1 MFVFVVT
8 CTHTLRK
15 YFFSSYFEWSLSWWH
30 VQVRALWQY
39 SPSSRFDIRCVGGLS
54 FVVVWNIFECF
65 SEGGGLSFYW
75 CISFA
80 RYAIYWYKR
89 LEAKES
95 FGMEN
100 ISENGFGE
108 EMKGNWWHGG
118 FLFHRIKRGQS
129 LFLTIHLC
137 RDFFGGGAL
146 FSARNIVWERCR
158 EKTFDHLGIKFTF
171 SLDEK
176 RWWKCFSLNPRKGK
190 GQNGGKW
197 NYFTWTKERERGIP
211 ESWKQILFENCLR
224 GGGWDNVLVHLPL
237 LWISWNMAHSEM

>member
-1 MFVFVVT
+1 MSRCQDCAMFVFVVT
-8 CTHTLRK
+8 CTRTLRK

-30 VQVRALWQY
+30 VQVRAFRQY

-65 SEGGGLSFYW
+65 FEGGGLSFYW

-100 ISENGFGE
+100 TSEDGFGE

-129 LFLTIHLC
+129 HNGLLLHVLTSVNM
-137 RDFFGGGAL
+137 RKRSFFDG
-146 FSARNIVWERCR
+146 
-158 EKTFDHLGIKFTF
+158 
-171 SLDEK
+171 
-176 RWWKCFSLNPRKGK
+176 
-190 GQNGGKW
+190 
-197 NYFTWTKERERGIP
+197 
-211 ESWKQILFENCLR
+211 LR
-224 GGGWDNVLVHLPL
+224 H
-237 LWISWNMAHSEM
+237 